1 LKAPLLSYFGEPKI
15 TTKLQRC
22 IDEKKSKIWVRGLL
36 GSSFSLVSSAI
47 IRESKTPHLFIFN
60 DKEQAQYF
68 VNEVESL
75 LNNEVFFYPASYRRA
90 YQFEQTDNANILLR
104 AEVLNKLNNKRN
116 PIIITYSEALSE
128 KVVSRRKLKQQTI
141 IIQIGDL
148 HKIEELEKQLLNH
161 HFEKVDF
168 VIEPGQFSIRG
179 GIVDVFS
186 YANEHPYRI
195 EFFDIE
201 VESIRSFDINS
212 QLSIDPKN
220 KINIVPNT
228 EAKKTNSKHVSF
240 LNYLPKNAVIWANDI
255 THNKG
260 DLDDYFAKAKQHYKE
275 LEMGKISH
283 QHPEKLFTSGSDFCE
298 QLKGYTIIEQG
309 YSSYFDANHKLKCNI
324 QILPVFNKQFN
335 LLKADLLENNK
346 KGIKN
351 LMLCSSE
358 EQEKRFD
365 AILKNTEEEIQY
377 QCIHFSLHQ
386 GFIDIDNKLAVYT
399 DHQLFERHHRF
410 ISRTKFSEKQAITLK
425 QLTNLQ
431 INDFVSHIDH
441 GVGQFSGLH
450 KIENNGKKQE
460 VIKLIYKDGDILYL
474 SIHSL
479 HKIAKFSAKEGHQPK
494 IHQLGSPQWLKTK
507 NKTKVKVKQI
517 AFDLIKLYAKRKTKI
532 GFAFSSDTYMQY
544 ELEASFLYEDTL
556 DQSKATIALKEDME
570 KPTPMDRLVC
580 GDVGFGKTEVAI
592 RAAFKAVTDSKQVA
606 ILVPTTILA
615 LQHFKTFSKRMKG
628 FPCNID
634 YINRFRTKK
643 EQTKILKRLE
653 EGKIDILIGTHRIVG
668 KDVKFK
674 DLGLM
679 IVDEEQ
685 KFGVNIKDKLKTLK
699 TSVDTLTL
707 SATPIPRTLQFSLM
721 GARDLSIINTP
732 PPNRQVVET
741 KIIGLNQEIIRSA
754 INYEISRNGQVFFV
768 HNRIENI
775 REVAEL
781 IQRLC
786 PDAKIKIGHGKME
799 GKKLEEIMVAF
810 MEGKFDVLVST
821 TIIENGLDIPNANT
835 IIINN
840 AQNFGLS
847 DLHQMRGRVGR
858 SNKKAFCYLISLPR
872 HQISNDAKKR
882 LNALEQFSYLGSGF
896 NIAMRDLD
904 IRGAGDLLGA
914 DQSGFINDIGFEMY
928 KKILDEAIEELK
940 EEKFQDLF
948 ENKKEEFY
956 IKDCALD
963 TDLEILIPENY
974 VSNVEE
980 RLNLYKE
987 LNNFTK
993 EEEIVNLEEKL
1004 KDRFGE
1010 LPKAIFRIFDAIRLR
1025 WFGKKIGFTR
1035 IILKSGKLKAF
1046 FTTDKNSSYFE
1057 SRQFSRILDYLKKNF
1072 RTCEMKEKNGK
1083 LFFIVK
1089 NISELKTAIS
1099 FCKRISLNESLQQ
1112 DLSAMQKEQE

>member
-1 LKAPLLSYFGEPKI
+1 MKAPLLSYFGQPKI
-15 TTKLQRC
+15 AVKLKEC
-22 IDEKKSKIWVRGLL
+22 IEKEKAKIWLKGLV
-36 GSSFSLVSSAI
+36 GSSFTLASSAT
-47 IRESKTPHLFIFN
+47 IRESKRPHLFILT

-128 KVVSRRKLKQQTI
+128 KVVSRRELKRQTI
-141 IIQIGDL
+141 TIQIGDL
-148 HKIEELEKQLLNH
+148 HEIEELKEQLLSH

-168 VIEPGQFSIRG
+168 VIEPGQFSVRG

-186 YANEHPYRI
+186 YADEHPYRI

-212 QLSIDPKN
+212 QLSIDTKN

-228 EAKKTNSKHVSF
+228 EAKKTDSKHVSF

-255 THNKG
+255 EFSKG
-260 DLDDYFAKAKQHYKE
+260 ILDDYFKRAEQHYKE
-275 LEMGKISH
+275 LESGETSH
-283 QHPEKLFTSGSDFCE
+283 QKPEELFTSGSNFCK
-298 QLKGYTIIEQG
+298 QLCNYTIIEQG
-309 YSSYFDANHKLKCNI
+309 HANFFDTNHKLECNT
-324 QILPVFNKQFN
+324 QILPVFNKQFD
-335 LLKADLLENNK
+335 LLKADLIENNK

-351 LMLCSSE
+351 LLLCSSE
-358 EQEKRFD
+358 EQEKRFHTIFEN
-365 AILKNTEEEIQY
+365 AEEEIQY
-377 QCIHFSLHQ
+377 KCIHFSLHQ
-386 GFIDIDNKLAVYT
+386 GFIDEDNKLAVYT

-410 ISRTKFSEKQAITLK
+410 VSKTKFSDKQAITLK
-425 QLTNLQ
+425 QLTNLKLD
-431 INDFVSHIDH
+431 DFVTHIDH

-460 VIKLIYKDGDILYL
+460 VIKLIYKAGDILYL
-474 SIHSL
+474 SIHAL
-479 HKIAKFSAKEGHQPK
+479 HKIAKFSGKEGHQPK
-494 IHQLGSPQWLKTK
+494 IHQLGSPQWIKTK
-507 NKTKVKVKQI
+507 NKTKTRIKQI
-517 AFDLIKLYAKRKTKI
+517 AFDLIQLYAKRKTQK
-532 GFAFSSDTYMQY
+532 GFAFSPDSYLQY
-544 ELEASFLYEDTL
+544 ELEASFIYEDTP
-556 DQSKATIALKEDME
+556 DQSKATEALKEDME
-570 KPTPMDRLVC
+570 RQTPMDRLVC

-592 RAAFKAVTDSKQVA
+592 RAAFKAVSDSKQVA

-615 LQHFKTFSKRMKG
+615 LQHFKTFSKRMKD
-628 FPCNID
+628 FPCTID
-634 YINRFRTKK
+634 YINRFKTTK
-643 EQTKILKRLE
+643 EQSQTLKKLANGE
-653 EGKIDILIGTHRIVG
+653 IDILIGTHRIVG
-668 KDVKFK
+668 KDVQFK

-699 TSVDTLTL
+699 TTVDTLTL

-732 PPNRQVVET
+732 PPNRQAVET
-741 KIIGLNQEIIRSA
+741 KIIGLNQEIIRDA

-775 REVAEL
+775 REVAGL
-781 IQRLC
+781 VQRLC
-786 PDAKIKIGHGKME
+786 PDAKIKIGHGQMQ
-799 GKKLEEIMVAF
+799 GRKLEETMIDF
-810 MEGKFDVLVST
+810 MEGEFDVLVST
-821 TIIENGLDIPNANT
+821 TIIENGLDISNANT

-858 SNKKAFCYLISLPR
+858 SNKKAFCYIISPPR
-872 HQISNDAKKR
+872 HQISDDAKKR
-882 LNALEQFSYLGSGF
+882 LSALEQFAYLGSGF

-948 ENKKEEFY
+948 QQVKEKFY

-963 TDLEILIPENY
+963 TDLEILIPEDY
-974 VSNVEE
+974 VSNIEE
-980 RLNLYKE
+980 RLSLYKQ
-987 LNNFTK
+987 LNNFKTEK
-993 EEEIVNLEEKL
+993 EILAFEKEL

-1010 LPKAIFRIFDAIRLR
+1010 LPKVIYQLFDALRLR
-1025 WFGKKIGFTR
+1025 WLGKEIGFTR
-1035 IILKSGKLKAF
+1035 IILKSGKMKAF
-1046 FTTDKNSSYFE
+1046 FTDDKTSPYFE
-1057 SRQFSRILDYLKKNF
+1057 SVQFSKVLDYLKNNF
-1072 RTCEMKEKNGK
+1072 HTTQMKEKNGK
-1083 LFFIVK
+1083 LSFVVK
-1089 NISELKTAIS
+1089 GISGLDKV
-1099 FCKRISLNESLQQ
+1099 ISLCNKINWNESHQQ
-1112 DLSAMQKEQE
+1112 DSSLMQKRQE